1 MSRNGP
7 EQHPDLPDDCPV
19 INWDFARDGDED
31 WAVILTVADEEIPDY
46 AALTLRVGAG
56 REALKDAGD
65 AIKHRAYQAVV
76 DALRAK
82 TEDGQVRLARG
93 VLLVTARA

>member
-1 MSRNGP
+1 MRATCVFAVASLMTSRLQISGLERP
-7 EQHPDLPDDCPV
+7 RASRSSTSRC
-19 INWDFARDGDED
+19 
-31 WAVILTVADEEIPDY
+31 
-46 AALTLRVGAG
+46 AALTLRVGAA

-65 AIKHRAYQAVV
+65 AIKQQAYQAVV

-93 VLLVTARA
+93 VLLVTAQA